1 MKARPMRAN
10 DNLMD
15 TGMNHLMRT
24 IRLPYLAGLLAVTIF
39 LHTTAQAAASPSAF
53 VAELTNSAFAALRAS
68 DISEAERF
76 SKFRELLSKGVDLQR
91 VGRFV
96 LGPNWRRATPEQQ
109 AEYQKLFSD
118 YVIAAYAG
126 RLKDYTQ
133 AKYTISKTIQASE
146 NETIVNTEFV
156 HPENPEPVHVDW
168 RLRQEGG
175 TLRVIDLTIE
185 GISMALTQRSEFAA
199 IIQQNNGDI
208 GPLIERLRNIS
219 TDIKAGKEAAVSH

>member
-1 MKARPMRAN
+1 MK
-10 DNLMD
+10 
-15 TGMNHLMRT
+15 HIMRT
-24 IRLPYLAGLLAVTIF
+24 MRLSFLAGLLAVTFF
-39 LHTTAQAAASPSAF
+39 LHSTAQAAANPSAF
-53 VAELTNSAFAALRAS
+53 VTELTDNAFAALRAS

-96 LGPNWRRATPEQQ
+96 LGPNWRRANPEQQ
-109 AEYQKLFSD
+109 AEYQALFSD

-133 AKYTISKTIQASE
+133 AKYKISKTAPAGE
-146 NETIVNTEFV
+146 NETIVNTLFV

-168 RLRQEGG
+168 RLRKEEDGS
-175 TLRVIDLTIE
+175 LRVIDLTIE

-199 IIQQNNGDI
+199 IIHQNNGDI
-208 GPLIERLRNIS
+208 GALIERLRNVS
-219 TDIKAGKEAAVSH
+219 ADINAGKEVTVSQ